1 MSDFSAFSK
10 TETLLSYYLK
20 GFMKEEI
27 ENKVLELKYPRMD
40 KDDIDIK
47 IQSSKSSVSPQE
59 RTVTKVMNDRELAVL
74 KRRQLT
80 ISNFL
85 NTLSLT
91 EKEILSQR
99 YFKRKE
105 WREIAYAV
113 NYSERHVR
121 RIKDDLIVKLTKLL
135 SWSY

>member
-1 MSDFSAFSK
+1 MAGDNAFK
-10 TETLLSYYLK
+10 QTETLLTYYLR
-20 GFMKEEI
+20 GHLKEEI

-59 RTVTKVMNDRELAVL
+59 RAVTNLMNDRELAVL

-85 NTLSLT
+85 KNLSQT
-91 EKEILSQR
+91 EYEILSQR
-99 YFKRKE
+99 YLKRKE
-105 WREIAYAV
+105 WRDVAYAV